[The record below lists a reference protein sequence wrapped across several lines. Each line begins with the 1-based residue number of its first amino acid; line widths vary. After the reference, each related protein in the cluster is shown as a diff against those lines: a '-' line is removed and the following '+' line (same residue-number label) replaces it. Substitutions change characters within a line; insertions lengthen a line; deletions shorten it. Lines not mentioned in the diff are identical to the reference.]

1 MRWSSQGPCRRTT
14 RGAAA
19 TVGAA
24 VLAAVLLVGCSAGP
38 RGEDAVAAAR
48 EFFDAVAD
56 DFDGACAL
64 LAPATVDALERET
77 GASCPEAV
85 GDGETGLVLQA
96 VAVTAQDAAASATVA
111 GRQAQ
116 VVLGDEV
123 TFLTLSGDSWRVTAT
138 ACTPRPER
146 PYDCELEGD

>member
-1 MRWSSQGPCRRTT
+1 M
-14 RGAAA
+14 
-19 TVGAA
+19 GAA

-56 DFDGACAL
+56 DDLDGACAL